1 MQEWFEDQIGEYWVV
16 AKVVTVNDSL
26 GVPMSD
32 FVDIQVSIIDVK
44 WADGRDE
51 LISRDEIE
59 RIRDN
64 VAEIISNRYD

>member
-32 FVDIQVSIIDVK
+32 FVDIQVSIIEVK

-64 VAEIISNRYD
+64 ITEIISNRYD